1 MNGLLPS
8 KSFFRSFVL
17 TGQSNMNWT
26 PIIFRF
32 VWGRVIGLSNITFSA
47 KRAERLL
54 RIDKSLGPITFF
66 ST

>member
-1 MNGLLPS
+1 M
-8 KSFFRSFVL
+8 L